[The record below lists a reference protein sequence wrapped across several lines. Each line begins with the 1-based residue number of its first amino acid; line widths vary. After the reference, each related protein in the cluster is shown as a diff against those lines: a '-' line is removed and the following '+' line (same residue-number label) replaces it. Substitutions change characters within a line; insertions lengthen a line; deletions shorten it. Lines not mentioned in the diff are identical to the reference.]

1 MHSAVMRGSNI
12 ADAVP
17 PMLKSQL
24 FCKVVRTW
32 LGPDADV
39 TQKIMSGNA
48 C

>member
-1 MHSAVMRGSNI
+1 MRAAVMRGTSI

-24 FCKVVRTW
+24 VCKVVRTW
-32 LGPDADV
+32 LRPDADV
-39 TQKIMSGNA
+39 SQKIMSGNA